1 MSRNRRQDN
10 QNDVQLFPFV
20 AVLLCTM
27 GSLLVLLIF
36 ITRSSKTRAIEE
48 AAIAQAQAKA
58 VVAARVA
65 RSEADRAAAKRQI
78 AQLADRQA
86 KTDTVREQAA
96 QQLRKDQLQLS
107 HLEDHM
113 RRLRDQL
120 EKLQLAAAEL
130 NSLEGEHV
138 EDRKQAQSEVDR
150 LQQLI
155 AESQQTIERLR
166 GEAKQSKFYAIVPYQ
181 GRRGT
186 FRRPIYIECRERD
199 VVLQPEGVVFTED
212 DFRPPVGPG
221 NALVA
226 ALRAAREHIVQFES
240 TGQAGNAAEP
250 YPLII
255 VRPKGIA
262 AYYCVREAIQSWDD
276 EFGYEL
282 VEEDW
287 QLKYAP
293 ANPLLATKEIQ
304 AAELARARLQA
315 LAAAAPQAYGAYRSG
330 GGFGGPGGGGDDEEY
345 EYESAT
351 GSGSNM
357 AGTGGGTARFGSPL
371 AGSSVAVVTGSDVGA
386 AGKVAGTANHGA
398 GYRAPFPA
406 GGGKGEMEGDGRGK
420 GAKKTTEKSP
430 DSGDDRYA
438 SRQLSGVSPPG
449 SPSSTDSSEQSSGS
463 SATQGGQ
470 PERNPDG
477 TLASGSYKGGDDP
490 EQQLDNMARAA
501 AAEEDGDT
509 AKRPPAKSRG
519 KDWAIANG
527 KPGMIPIRRTIQI
540 VVRDDAVAILP
551 EASSTYQVSAAGQEF
566 KFGDTPGAAYEDLV
580 TAVEKRIKDWG
591 MAGEGLYWRPVVEL
605 RVAAN
610 GDHRVNDLMRLLKF
624 SGADIRGSDLA
635 QHGEGSTGNESR

>member
-65 RSEADRAAAKRQI
+65 RSEADQAAAKRQI
-78 AQLADRQA
+78 AQLAERQA
-86 KTDTVREQAA
+86 KTDAVREQAA

-130 NSLEGEHV
+130 NSLQGEHV

-166 GEAKQSKFYAIVPYQ
+166 GDAKQSKFYAIVPYQ

-351 GSGSNM
+351 GSGSNL

-386 AGKVAGTANHGA
+386 AGKVASTANHGA
-398 GYRAPFPA
+398 GSHAPFPA

-420 GAKKTTEKSP
+420 GAEKTEEKSP

-449 SPSSTDSSEQSSGS
+449 STSSTDPSEQSSGS

-540 VVRDDAVAILP
+540 VVRDDALAILP
-551 EASSTYQVSAAGQEF
+551 EASSTNQVSAAGQEF
-566 KFGDTPGAAYEDLV
+566 KFGETPGAAYEDLV
-580 TAVEKRIKDWG
+580 AAVEKRIKDWG

-635 QHGEGSTGNESR
+635 QHEEGNTGNESR

>member
-635 QHGEGSTGNESR
+635 QHEEGNTGNESR